1 LTGPL
6 LNDDQRRRLATHL
19 RLLVQDLDGLAQSP
33 HLSPPGDAYDAIRA
47 LVAQARGAVHDIS
60 VALDIPAEHAP
71 SFKRRV
77 AALAEVWAV
86 RMEDL
91 VARRLKGYGA
101 VHPGLAQRLDPGVE
115 RLRALLTEL
124 ARVADR
130 LPDG

>member
-33 HLSPPGDAYDAIRA
+33 QLSPPGDPYDPIRV
-47 LVAQARGAVHDIS
+47 LVAQA
-60 VALDIPAEHAP
+60 
-71 SFKRRV
+71 
-77 AALAEVWAV
+77 
-86 RMEDL
+86 
-91 VARRLKGYGA
+91 
-101 VHPGLAQRLDPGVE
+101 GLAQRLDPGVE